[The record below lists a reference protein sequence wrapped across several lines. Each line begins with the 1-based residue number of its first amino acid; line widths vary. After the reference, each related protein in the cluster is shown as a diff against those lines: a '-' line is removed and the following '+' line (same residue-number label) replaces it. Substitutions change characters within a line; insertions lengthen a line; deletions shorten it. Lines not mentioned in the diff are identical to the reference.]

1 MLEVLKAFFS
11 CTALIISVYAFG
23 VIILNQ
29 GKINKTYKDIISFII
44 ICILNTIIF
53 IYFEGTFKTILTC
66 FIYALLL
73 KLIFNSEWLKSIF
86 SSIIYMILLIIPDL
100 IIFATKIFGIDK
112 IYFDAN
118 LAGTIISNL
127 IVSALMIISIY
138 ILRKP
143 IRKLINYKLSENMK
157 IISVSLLTLITV
169 AIFFYTLIN
178 SYRENNNIIAY
189 IFILSYNFLFSTM
202 KKEKVFI
209 YPSPVLV
216 IITLVIT
223 LFYLFKQKA
232 ENENILKKYDN
243 LLDITKNYEKDI
255 EEQRIINHESKNE
268 LLTIR
273 SKLSNKNN
281 KELCKYVDSII
292 GEKKSSKSARFSK
305 LKYLPSNGLKG
316 FFYYK
321 LTEAEQKGIN
331 VSINVSKQIEN
342 SFINNINTK
351 DFKDLSRIIGVYL
364 DNAIEASLLSKE
376 KKLGIE
382 IYLIKNTIEMIF
394 TNTYNYPIEK
404 DKVGKEK
411 YSTKGKNRGHGL
423 LLVSRILKENDI
435 FISETKITEKLYIQT
450 LKIKDRK

>member
-44 ICILNTIIF
+44 ICILNTIVF
-53 IYFEGTFKTILTC
+53 IYFEGTSKTILTC

-86 SSIIYMILLIIPDL
+86 SSIIYVILLIIPDL
-100 IIFATKIFGIDK
+100 ITLIIATKIFGIDK

-127 IVSALMIISIY
+127 IVSALMIILIY

-143 IRKLINYKLSENMK
+143 LRKLINYKLSENMK

-169 AIFFYTLIN
+169 AVFFYTLIKN
-178 SYRENNNIIAY
+178 FRENNNIIIY
-189 IFILSYNFLFSTM
+189 I
-202 KKEKVFI
+202 
-209 YPSPVLV
+209 LV

-273 SKLSNKNN
+273 SKLSDKNN
-281 KELCKYVDSII
+281 KDLCEYVDGII

-331 VSINVSKQIEN
+331 VLINVSKQIEN

-423 LLVSRILKENDI
+423 LLVGRILKENDI

-450 LKIKDRK
+450 LKIKERK

>member
-29 GKINKTYKDIISFII
+29 GKINKKYKDIISFIV

-86 SSIIYMILLIIPDL
+86 SSIIYVILLIIPDL
-100 IIFATKIFGIDK
+100 ITLIIATKIFGIDK

-127 IVSALMIISIY
+127 IVSALMIILIY

-169 AIFFYTLIN
+169 AVFFYTLIKN
-178 SYRENNNIIAY
+178 FRENNNIIIY
-189 IFILSYNFLFSTM
+189 I
-202 KKEKVFI
+202 
-209 YPSPVLV
+209 LV

-273 SKLSNKNN
+273 SKLSDKNN
-281 KELCKYVDSII
+281 KDLCEYVDGII

-331 VSINVSKQIEN
+331 VLINVSKQIEN

-423 LLVSRILKENDI
+423 LLVGRILKENDI

-450 LKIKDRK
+450 LKIKERK

>member
-29 GKINKTYKDIISFII
+29 GKINKKYKDIISFIV

-86 SSIIYMILLIIPDL
+86 SSIIYVILLIIPDL
-100 IIFATKIFGIDK
+100 ITLIIATKIFGIDK

-127 IVSALMIISIY
+127 IVSALMIILIY

-143 IRKLINYKLSENMK
+143 LRKLINYKLSENMK

-169 AIFFYTLIN
+169 AVFFYTLIKN
-178 SYRENNNIIAY
+178 FRENNNIIIY
-189 IFILSYNFLFSTM
+189 I
-202 KKEKVFI
+202 
-209 YPSPVLV
+209 LV

-273 SKLSNKNN
+273 SKLSDKNN
-281 KELCKYVDSII
+281 KDLCEYVDGII

-331 VSINVSKQIEN
+331 VLINVSKQIEN

-423 LLVSRILKENDI
+423 LLVGRILKENDI

-450 LKIKDRK
+450 LKIKDMLL

>member
-29 GKINKTYKDIISFII
+29 GKINKKYKDIISFIV
-44 ICILNTIIF
+44 ICILNTIVF

-86 SSIIYMILLIIPDL
+86 SSIIYMMLLIIPDL
-100 IIFATKIFGIDK
+100 IMLGFITKILNISK
-112 IYFDAN
+112 EYCHNHI
-118 LAGTIISNL
+118 AGSIIGNL
-127 IVSALMIISIY
+127 IGSTLMIILIY

-143 IRKLINYKLSENMK
+143 IKKLINYKLSENMK

-169 AIFFYTLIN
+169 AVFFYTLIKN
-178 SYRENNNIIAY
+178 FRENNNIIIY
-189 IFILSYNFLFSTM
+189 I
-202 KKEKVFI
+202 
-209 YPSPVLV
+209 LV

-273 SKLSNKNN
+273 SKLSDKNN

-423 LLVSRILKENDI
+423 LLVGRILKENDI

>member
-29 GKINKTYKDIISFII
+29 GKINKKYKDIISFIV
-44 ICILNTIIF
+44 ICILNTIVF

-86 SSIIYMILLIIPDL
+86 SSIIYMMLLIIPDL
-100 IIFATKIFGIDK
+100 IMLGFITKILNISK
-112 IYFDAN
+112 EYCHNHI
-118 LAGTIISNL
+118 AGSIIGNL
-127 IVSALMIISIY
+127 IGSTLMIILIY

-143 IRKLINYKLSENMK
+143 IKKLINYKLSENMK

-169 AIFFYTLIN
+169 AVFFYTLIKN
-178 SYRENNNIIAY
+178 FRENNNIIIY
-189 IFILSYNFLFSTM
+189 I
-202 KKEKVFI
+202 
-209 YPSPVLV
+209 LV

-273 SKLSNKNN
+273 SKLSDKNN

-351 DFKDLSRIIGVYL
+351 DFKDLSRIVGVYL

-376 KKLGIE
+376 EKLGIE

-423 LLVSRILKENDI
+423 LLVGRILKENDI

>member
-1 MLEVLKAFFS
+1 MLEILKAFFS

-23 VIILNQ
+23 VIIFNK

-53 IYFEGTFKTILTC
+53 KYFDGTAKTILTC
-66 FIYALLL
+66 LVYALLL

-86 SSIIYMILLIIPDL
+86 SSIIYMMLLIIPDL
-100 IIFATKIFGIDK
+100 ITLIFATKIFGMSK
-112 IYFDAN
+112 EYCYSVF
-118 LAGTIISNL
+118 AGSIVGSL
-127 IVSALMIISIY
+127 IVSVLMIILIY
-138 ILRKP
+138 VLRKP

-157 IISVSLLTLITV
+157 IISVSLLTLITL
-169 AIFFYTLIN
+169 AIIFYHLIN
-178 SYRENNNIIAY
+178 NFKINNNIFAY
-189 IFILSYNFLFSTM
+189 LL
-202 KKEKVFI
+202 
-209 YPSPVLV
+209 L
-216 IITLVIT
+216 IITLILI

-273 SKLSNKNN
+273 TKLSDKDN
-281 KELCKYVDSII
+281 KELCEYVDSII

-342 SFINNINTK
+342 SFINNMNTK
-351 DFKDLSRIIGVYL
+351 DFKDLSRIVGVYL
-364 DNAIEASLLSKE
+364 DNAIEASVLSKE

-394 TNTYNYPIEK
+394 SNTYNYPIEK
-404 DKVGKEK
+404 DKIGKEK

-423 LLVSRILKENDI
+423 LLVGKILKENDI

-450 LKIKDRK
+450 LKIKKRK

>member
-1 MLEVLKAFFS
+1 MLEILKAFFS

-23 VIILNQ
+23 VIIFNK
-29 GKINKTYKDIISFII
+29 GKINKTFKDIISFII
-44 ICILNTIIF
+44 ICILNTIVF
-53 IYFEGTFKTILTC
+53 LYFNGTTKTILTC
-66 FIYALLL
+66 LVYALLL

-86 SSIIYMILLIIPDL
+86 SSIIYAILTIIPDIITL
-100 IIFATKIFGIDK
+100 IFATKIFGIDK

-118 LAGTIISNL
+118 LAGTIISNI
-127 IVSALMIISIY
+127 IVSALMIILIY

-143 IRKLINYKLSENMK
+143 IRRLVNYKLSENMK

-189 IFILSYNFLFSTM
+189 I
-202 KKEKVFI
+202 
-209 YPSPVLV
+209 LV
-216 IITLVIT
+216 IITLVTI

-273 SKLSNKNN
+273 TKLSDKDN
-281 KELCKYVDSII
+281 KELCEYVDSII

-331 VSINVSKQIEN
+331 VSINISKQIEN
-342 SFINNINTK
+342 SFINNMNTK
-351 DFKDLSRIIGVYL
+351 DFKDLSRIVGVYL

-423 LLVSRILKENDI
+423 LLVNKILKENDI
-435 FISETKITEKLYIQT
+435 FISETKITEKIYIQT
-450 LKIKDRK
+450 LKIKERK

>member
-86 SSIIYMILLIIPDL
+86 SSIIYAILTIIPDTITL
-100 IIFATKIFGIDK
+100 VFTTKILGISK
-112 IYFDAN
+112 EYCHTYI
-118 LAGTIISNL
+118 AGSIIGNL
-127 IVSALMIISIY
+127 IVSALMIILIY

-157 IISVSLLTLITV
+157 IISVSLLTLITL
-169 AIFFYTLIN
+169 AIIFYHLIN
-178 SYRENNNIIAY
+178 NFKINNNIFAY
-189 IFILSYNFLFSTM
+189 LL
-202 KKEKVFI
+202 
-209 YPSPVLV
+209 L
-216 IITLVIT
+216 IITLILI

-273 SKLSNKNN
+273 TKLSDKDN
-281 KELCKYVDSII
+281 KELCEYVDSII

-331 VSINVSKQIEN
+331 VLINVSKQIEN

-423 LLVSRILKENDI
+423 LLVGRILKENDI

>member
-29 GKINKTYKDIISFII
+29 GKINKKYKDIISFIV
-44 ICILNTIIF
+44 ICILNTIVF

-100 IIFATKIFGIDK
+100 ITLIFVTKIFGMSK
-112 IYFDAN
+112 EYCYSV
-118 LAGTIISNL
+118 LAGSIIGNL
-127 IVSALMIISIY
+127 IVSALMIILIY

-169 AIFFYTLIN
+169 AVFFYTLIKN
-178 SYRENNNIIAY
+178 FRENNNIIIY
-189 IFILSYNFLFSTM
+189 I
-202 KKEKVFI
+202 
-209 YPSPVLV
+209 LV

-273 SKLSNKNN
+273 SKLSDKNN

-423 LLVSRILKENDI
+423 LLVGRILKENDI

>member
-100 IIFATKIFGIDK
+100 ITLIFATKIFGIDK

-169 AIFFYTLIN
+169 AVFFYTLIKN
-178 SYRENNNIIAY
+178 FRENNNIIIY
-189 IFILSYNFLFSTM
+189 I
-202 KKEKVFI
+202 
-209 YPSPVLV
+209 LV

>member
-29 GKINKTYKDIISFII
+29 GKINKKYKDIISFIV

-86 SSIIYMILLIIPDL
+86 SSIIYVILLIIPDL
-100 IIFATKIFGIDK
+100 ITLIIATKIFGIDK

-127 IVSALMIISIY
+127 IVSALMIILIY

-143 IRKLINYKLSENMK
+143 LRKLINYKLSENMK

-169 AIFFYTLIN
+169 AVFFYTLIKN
-178 SYRENNNIIAY
+178 FRENNNIIIY
-189 IFILSYNFLFSTM
+189 I
-202 KKEKVFI
+202 
-209 YPSPVLV
+209 LV

-273 SKLSNKNN
+273 SKLSDKNN
-281 KELCKYVDSII
+281 KDLCEYVDGII

-331 VSINVSKQIEN
+331 VLINVSKQIEN

-423 LLVSRILKENDI
+423 LLVGRILKENDI

-450 LKIKDRK
+450 LKIKERK

>member
-29 GKINKTYKDIISFII
+29 GKINKKYKDIISFIV

-86 SSIIYMILLIIPDL
+86 SSIIYVILLIIPDL
-100 IIFATKIFGIDK
+100 ITLIIATKIFGIDK

-127 IVSALMIISIY
+127 IVSALMIILIY

-143 IRKLINYKLSENMK
+143 LRKLINYKLSENMK

-169 AIFFYTLIN
+169 AVFFYTLIKN
-178 SYRENNNIIAY
+178 FRENNNIIIY
-189 IFILSYNFLFSTM
+189 I
-202 KKEKVFI
+202 
-209 YPSPVLV
+209 LV

-232 ENENILKKYDN
+232 ENENILKKYDT

-273 SKLSNKNN
+273 SKLSDKNN
-281 KELCKYVDSII
+281 KDLCEYVDGII

-331 VSINVSKQIEN
+331 VLINVSKQIEN

-423 LLVSRILKENDI
+423 LLVGRILKENDI

-450 LKIKDRK
+450 LKIKERK